1 VKPGTIRSPLTW
13 LGGLLVVYLAVP
25 VAAFLIRFAGSHD
38 RGFGTPGLWGALRV
52 SVTGASIATLLI
64 AAFGIPLAYSLARSR
79 GRLASAVGVAVQ
91 LPLAL
96 PPLMSGILLIY
107 MVGPYTTLGRL
118 FDGRLTNSLTGVVLA
133 QSFVAAPFLVIAAR
147 SAFASVDPA
156 FDEVAATLG
165 HRPLARFLRVSLP
178 VAAPGI
184 AAGLLLCWL
193 RAFGEYG
200 ATVLLAYHPYSLPVY
215 TDVQF
220 SGTGLFPTQAPTV
233 LALGVAALA
242 IVISR
247 QRRPRLLRP
256 AARVPAACA
265 PSSAEATEVSFDLDV
280 TVGTFNLRL
289 AHQARSRRLAILGP
303 SGSGKSVTLRSLAGL
318 LGRDAGAVRFNDRP
332 VQFVP
337 TEARGVGY
345 VPQSL
350 GLFPHR
356 TVWQQVLFATDAD
369 PALAAWWLETLHLGG
384 LEERYPHQLSGGQR
398 QRVSLAQAL
407 SRNPRLVLLDEPFSA
422 LDAPVREEL
431 RNELR
436 RLQKEIGLSTVL
448 VTHDPEEAA
457 LLADEVLVVADGRL
471 LQAGSRDDVYTR
483 PASPQVARLLG
494 MQNLLAAT
502 AGAGGLLEM
511 GDLRIAGPAHGLTP
525 GSPAVWCVRPEHVEL
540 SPSGPYPARVLDVI
554 DLGAVTSV
562 IVALEGDAQLRIRA
576 VRPGPLEVGVPCR
589 FDLDPAAINVWAAGA
604 DHGVGQPA
612 PATRSAT

>member
-1 VKPGTIRSPLTW
+1 MKQGTIRSPLTW

-25 VAAFLIRFAGSHD
+25 VAAFLIRFAGSQD
-38 RGFGTPGLWGALRV
+38 RGFGTPGLWDALRV

-64 AAFGIPLAYSLARSR
+64 ATFGIPLAYSLARSR
-79 GRLASAVGVAVQ
+79 SRLAGAVGVAVQ

-107 MVGPYTTLGRL
+107 LVGPYTTLGRL
-118 FDGRLTNSLTGVVLA
+118 FHGRLTNSLTGVVLA

-147 SAFASVDPA
+147 SAFAGVDPA
-156 FDEVAATLG
+156 FEEVAATLG
-165 HRPLARFLRVSLP
+165 HRPLARFVRVSLP

-242 IVISR
+242 IVLSR
-247 QRRPRLLRP
+247 QRRPRLLRATARLP
-256 AARVPAACA
+256 AAHA
-265 PSSAEATEVSFDLDV
+265 PSPAQPTEVAFDLDV

-289 AHQARSRRLAILGP
+289 AHQARSHRLAILGP

-318 LGRDAGAVRFNDRP
+318 LGPTAGAVRFNDTP
-332 VQFVP
+332 VQAVP
-337 TEARGVGY
+337 TEARRVGY
-345 VPQSL
+345 VPQTL

-356 TVWQQVLFATDAD
+356 TVGQQVLFATDAD
-369 PALAAWWLETLHLGG
+369 PALAAWWIQTLHLDG

-436 RLQKEIGLSTVL
+436 RLQKETGLSTVL

-457 LLADEVLVVADGRL
+457 LLADEVVVVADGRL
-471 LQAGSRDDVYTR
+471 LQAGSRDEVYAH

-494 MQNLLAAT
+494 MQNLLPARV
-502 AGAGGLLEM
+502 GPDGRLEM
-511 GDLRIAGPAHGLTP
+511 GDLRIAGPAHGLAP
-525 GSPAVWCVRPEHVEL
+525 GTDALWCIRPEHVEL
-540 SPSGPYPARVLDVI
+540 SPSGLYPARVLDLI
-554 DLGAVTSV
+554 NLGAVTSV
-562 IVALEGDAQLRIRA
+562 IVALEGDAELRIRA
-576 VRPGPLEVGVPCR
+576 VRPGPLTVGDTCR
-589 FDLDPAAINVWAAGA
+589 FDLDPVAINVWPAAS
-604 DHGVGQPA
+604 DPRPA
-612 PATRSAT
+612 PAVAARSAT